1 MNAKRKSQTKQ
12 KDYLWNQKIFLK
24 QCDQQGINFQNIQ
37 TAQYQINNL
46 IKNAQIQKDIPPK
59 KTYKKIQT
67 HENML
72 NITKY

>member
-12 KDYLWNQKIFLK
+12 KDYLWNSKIFLK

-46 IKNAQIQKDIPPK
+46 IKNAQI
-59 KTYKKIQT
+59 
-67 HENML
+67 
-72 NITKY
+72 